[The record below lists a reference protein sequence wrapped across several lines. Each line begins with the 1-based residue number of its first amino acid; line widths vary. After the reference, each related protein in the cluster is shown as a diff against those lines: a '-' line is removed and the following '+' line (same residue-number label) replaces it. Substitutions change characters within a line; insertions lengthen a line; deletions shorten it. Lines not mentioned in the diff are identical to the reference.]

1 MTQQLTTDQ
10 AAELM
15 NVSHEYF
22 LKEIVGKGLLKV
34 QVDSDELMNFKKEN
48 RKRSF
53 EILNQLV
60 SEAQELG
67 FYD

>member
-1 MTQQLTTDQ
+1 MFTTEQ
-10 AAELM
+10 AAVLL

-34 QVDSDELMNFKKEN
+34 QIKADDFKTFQDEDY
-48 RKRSF
+48 KRRL

-67 FYD
+67 LYD